1 MNAPTS
7 PVEWDPDALLAQFE
21 SCGLPT
27 AQFKHRQHVQTA
39 WALLSRHGLF
49 GGMDR
54 FRRGLKAFAR
64 HNQVPGLYNE
74 TITCFYLLL
83 IRERMD
89 RLPRGHAWTEFAA
102 QNPDLFTHPKVFL
115 QAWYPADLAFS
126 EAAKSAFILPASGD
140 AQAA

>member
-1 MNAPTS
+1 MNAVS
-7 PVEWDPDALLAQFE
+7 DGEGDALLAQFE
-21 SCGLPT
+21 SCALPA
-27 AQFKHRQHVQTA
+27 AQFKHRQHVQVA
-39 WALLSRHGLF
+39 WVMLSRHGLF
-49 GGMDR
+49 EALQR

-89 RLPRGHAWTEFAA
+89 RLPAPHAWADFAA
-102 QNPDLFTHPKVFL
+102 QNPDLFGRPKSFL
-115 QAWYPADLAFS
+115 QAWYPGDTAFTA
-126 EAAKSAFILPASGD
+126 AAKAAFILPASDD

>member
-1 MNAPTS
+1 MNAMHT
-7 PVEWDPDALLAQFE
+7 VDWDSDALLAQFE
-21 SCGLPT
+21 NCALP
-27 AQFKHRQHVQTA
+27 AGEFKHRQHVQVA
-39 WALLSRHGLF
+39 WVLLSRHPLF
-49 GGMDR
+49 EAMQR

-89 RLPRGHAWTEFAA
+89 RLPSRHAWADFAA
-102 QNPDLFTHPKVFL
+102 QNPDLFSHPKAFL

-126 EAAKSAFILPASGD
+126 DTAKAAFILPVSAGRE
-140 AQAA
+140 AA